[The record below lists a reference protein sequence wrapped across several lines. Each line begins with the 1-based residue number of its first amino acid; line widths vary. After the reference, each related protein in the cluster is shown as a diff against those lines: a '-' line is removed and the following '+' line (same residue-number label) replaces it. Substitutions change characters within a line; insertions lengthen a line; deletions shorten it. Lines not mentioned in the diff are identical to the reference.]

1 MKISSGK
8 SVSIEYTMSFDGG
21 DPVETSEDSAPLSYT
36 QGQDEILGG
45 LEEALEGLEAGAEK
59 TVVLEPDQA
68 FGGVDPD
75 AVVDVDV
82 SRLPE
87 DARQPGAVVETHD
100 DQGET
105 MAGEVT
111 DISEGVATIDFN
123 HPLAG
128 KTLQFDIKVLSVA
141 EAGSGGDIIELKPGG
156 NA

>member
-1 MKISSGK
+1 MKISNGK
-8 SVSIEYTMSFDGG
+8 SVSIEYTMSFDEGE
-21 DPVETSEDSAPLSYT
+21 PVETTEGSEPLSYI
-36 QGQDEILGG
+36 QGEHEILEG
-45 LEEALEGLEAGAEK
+45 LEAALEGLEAGAQK
-59 TVVLEPDQA
+59 RVVLDPDQA

-82 SRLPE
+82 SHLPE

-111 DISEGVATIDFN
+111 DVSEGVATIDFN

-128 KTLQFDIKVLSVA
+128 KTLEFDIKVLSVTEGGA
-141 EAGSGGDIIELKPGG
+141 GEA
-156 NA
+156 A